1 VADAAL
7 HVTAMGAMVASMVVP
22 VTWAPALLAVLWGAQ
37 AVAAVLLRRG
47 WRVNGSFVDLV
58 AVSASVAAPF
68 VAHEHGAVGM
78 SVVALGCVV
87 AGWLIVRLRV
97 GIRGAAERVGAVA
110 MGSSMVVMLAV
121 HVA

>member
-1 VADAAL
+1 
-7 HVTAMGAMVASMVVP
+7 MGAMVASMVVS
-22 VTWAPALLAVLWGAQ
+22 VTWAPALLVMLWGAQ

-47 WRVNGSFVDLV
+47 WRVSGSFVDLV
-58 AVSASVAAPF
+58 AVSASVAAPL
-68 VAHEHGAVGM
+68 VAHEHGGAGT

-87 AGWLIVRLRV
+87 AGWLLVRLRV
-97 GIRGAAERVGAVA
+97 GIRGAAERVAAVA